1 MGSDL
6 LHQRVGLL
14 DTLQEER
21 DLGLAFLGPL
31 ALAIVEDAVL
41 GADHLSHE
49 VSQLRGRCSDF
60 LQAGGFDPFQRWC
73 AYDRLGD
80 DPGDEVVAG
89 VVQVKA
95 VGGQRHFG
103 VRKGTLAGP
112 EQVHVYCLSLGSDL
126 TKHLGI
132 PGDIGIASRG
142 VRPGMPR
149 LHGGGRQDNESRSQM
164 NPLQLAEQH
173 LQLRAEF
180 R

>member
-49 VSQLRGRCSDF
+49 VSQLRGRCGDLF
-60 LQAGGFDPFQRWC
+60 QAGRFDPFQRWC
-73 AYDRLGD
+73 VYDGLGD
-80 DPGDEVVAG
+80 DPGDEAVSG
-89 VVQVKA
+89 VVQVKP
-95 VGGQRHFG
+95 VGGQRRFG
-103 VRKGTLAGP
+103 VRKGTLAGL
-112 EQVHVYCLSLGSDL
+112 EQVYVNCLSLGSHL
-126 TKHLGI
+126 TKRLGI
-132 PGDIGIASRG
+132 SGEVGIASRG

-149 LHGGGRQDNESRSQM
+149 LHGGGR
-164 NPLQLAEQH
+164 
-173 LQLRAEF
+173 
-180 R
+180 